1 MKKFL
6 CLGLITISALT
17 TFVGCGKKEEKNN
30 DNIKDNDEP
39 TVEEKNNTNEG
50 VVGDK
55 EMNGLKFT
63 NSSLTTYT
71 NNNSTLITTVTNTTE
86 EDVYVRVFNIN
97 IKDKDGNLIVSL
109 LGYVGGVIPAGQSRD
124 IESKVD
130 MNLDNAY
137 NIEYEVV
144 ND

>member
-6 CLGLITISALT
+6 CLGLITISTLT
-17 TFVGCGKKEEKNN
+17 IFVGCGKKEEKNN

-97 IKDKDGNLIVSL
+97 IKDKNGNLIVSL